1 MTACSNRNQLSH
13 LIELALAED
22 LRETGDMTANLL
34 LSSDRESRAAIISKQ
49 DGILFGLDVAKK
61 VFEKVDSSVSFKAD
75 VKDGD
80 RVSLK
85 SKIAEINGSAGAIL
99 TAERTAL
106 NFLQRLSGIAT
117 LTAKYVQA
125 VAGTKAKILDTRKT
139 TPAHRFLEK
148 MAVRAGG
155 GFNHRFGLFDM
166 VLIKENHIE
175 VAGNLRNAVAQ
186 IHSRLNE
193 KKIQLKIEVE
203 TKSIAEVEEVSSLGV
218 DRIMLDNMS
227 LDEMQKSV
235 QLVNGKIELEASGG
249 VTLATVRSI
258 AETGVDYISVGA
270 LTHSAPT
277 FDLSLLFE

>member
-1 MTACSNRNQLSH
+1 MTASSYRNQLSH

-22 LRETGDMTANLL
+22 LGDAGDMTANLL
-34 LSSDRESRAAIISKQ
+34 LSSDRESRATIISKQ

-61 VFEKVDSSVSFKAD
+61 VFEKVDSSFSFNAD
-75 VKDGD
+75 VNDGD

-85 SKIAEINGSAGAIL
+85 SRIAEIHGSAGAIL
-99 TAERTAL
+99 KAERTAL

-117 LTAKYVQA
+117 LTAKYVQV

-175 VAGNLRNAVAQ
+175 VAGSLGNAVAQ
-186 IHSRLNE
+186 IRSQLNE
-193 KKIQLKIEVE
+193 EKIQLKIEVE
-203 TKSIAEVEEVSSLGV
+203 TKSLSEVEEAASLGV

-227 LDEMQKSV
+227 LDEMQESV
-235 QLVNGKIELEASGG
+235 QIVNGKIELEASGG
-249 VTLATVRSI
+249 VTLATVHSI

-270 LTHSAPT
+270 LTHSAPA
-277 FDLSLLFE
+277 FDLTLLFE

>member
-175 VAGNLRNAVAQ
+175 VAGNLRNAVVQ